1 MDPTFLPAWRL
12 AEMIR
17 GGAISCLELLDH
29 YISRIERLDGRT
41 NAVVV
46 RDFDRARECA
56 RTLDAQRGDGRAGP
70 LFGVPMTVKESFN
83 LAGLPTTWGY
93 EDQRNSAAHEDAL
106 AVQRLTAAGT
116 VVLGKTNV
124 PVSLATGRASIRCMA

>member
-12 AEMIR
+12 AELIR

-29 YISRIERLDGRT
+29 YIARIERLDVRT

-46 RDFDRARECA
+46 RDFDRARERA
-56 RTLDAQRGDGRAGP
+56 RTLDAQRNSGRATP

-83 LAGLPTTWGY
+83 LAGLPTT
-93 EDQRNSAAHEDAL
+93 
-106 AVQRLTAAGT
+106 
-116 VVLGKTNV
+116 
-124 PVSLATGRASIRCMA
+124 